1 MAAWTQMVGFVGL
14 GSMGGAIARKL
25 AEAEVPLCVFDSAPA
40 ATEALARLGA
50 TVAASAAAVADAA
63 ELVLV
68 CLPTPEVVRAVALG
82 PAGLSEGSRMRT
94 YVDLSTTGGRVA
106 REVGAGLAAMG
117 VTVLDGPV
125 SGGAAGAAAGTL
137 AVMVSGDPSAF
148 ERILPL
154 LRVFGGRARHVGPE
168 VGQGQ
173 TLKLVNN
180 LLCATTLAAT
190 CEAMVFGVRS
200 GLDPATVLDVVNGSS
215 GRSFASEVL
224 MGRHALDGAF
234 DFGFRLTLMH
244 KDVRLALE
252 EAEAAGA
259 TMITSAAARQIWSY
273 AMAHG
278 MGEGDLT
285 RVLEVL
291 EGWGG
296 ALAHRVRE
304 EAAA

>member
-1 MAAWTQMVGFVGL
+1 MVDWTGLVGFIGL

-25 AEAEVPLCVFDSAPA
+25 ADAGVRLCVYDTAP
-40 ATEALARLGA
+40 TSMEALIALGA
-50 TVAASAAAVADAA
+50 TAAASPKAVADEA

-68 CLPTPEVVRAVALG
+68 CLPTPDVVRAVAFG
-82 PAGLSEGSRMRT
+82 PGGLLEGARMRT
-94 YVDLSTTGGRVA
+94 YLDLSTTGGRVA
-106 REVGAGLAAMG
+106 REVGLALADRG
-117 VTVLDGPV
+117 VTALDGPV

-137 AVMVSGDPSAF
+137 AVMVSGDPATYQH
-148 ERILPL
+148 ILPL
-154 LRVFGGRARHVGPE
+154 LQIFGGRARHVGPD

-180 LLCATTLAAT
+180 LLCATTLVAT
-190 CEAMVFGVRS
+190 CEAMVFGAKS
-200 GLDPATVLDVVNGSS
+200 GLDPTTMLDVVNTSS

-224 MGRHALDGAF
+224 VGKHTLPGTF
-234 DFGFRLTLMH
+234 DFGFRLALMN

-252 EAEAAGA
+252 EADVVGT

-285 RVLEVL
+285 HVMEIL

-296 ALAHRVRE
+296 TLAHR
-304 EAAA
+304 AGDAS